1 VPQIILKRNLKMG
14 VIMDVLG
21 EHEINQD
28 DYIYLSYENGI
39 DTFHYEGRD
48 VETALHQTDV
58 ADVMANALATKG
70 IKVYDEWNYDILDT
84 MRTEGLLDEYRN
96 DSTFEHYLS
105 DVLRLYSQ
113 EYEFLTAETI
123 IRDQK
128 RGYTTVQANI
138 KVKAGEFM
146 SLQDPEDFVNNWNV
160 SVQTG
165 NGKLQVK

>member
-1 VPQIILKRNLKMG
+1 MG
-14 VIMDVLG
+14 VIMDVLR

-48 VETALHQTDV
+48 IETALHQTDV
-58 ADVMANALATKG
+58 ADVMAEALATKG
-70 IKVYDEWNYDILDT
+70 IKIYDEWDYEILDV
-84 MRTEGLLDEYRN
+84 MRKEGLLTEYQN
-96 DSTFEHYLS
+96 DFTFEQYLS
-105 DVLRLYSQ
+105 DVLRIHSQ
-113 EYEFLTAETI
+113 EYEFLTAETRI
-123 IRDQK
+123 YDHK

-146 SLQDPEDFVNNWNV
+146 SLQDPEYFVNGWNI